1 MNIIIS
7 REKNT
12 KTAFLVAINRHQLK
26 LLTPGQ
32 CFWFCGRSVA
42 SKLSPQQAD
51 EFFYQSDTQIREKW
65 KFFSLRPPGRK
76 RKEISVW
83 VLWVK

>member
-51 EFFYQSDTQIREKW
+51 EFFLQVAMEIREKPI
-65 KFFSLRPPGRK
+65 FFSLWPPARK
-76 RKEISVW
+76 RKEISGW
-83 VLWVK
+83 VQWVK

>member
-51 EFFYQSDTQIREKW
+51 EFFYQREMEI
-65 KFFSLRPPGRK
+65 FFTLRPPARKGR
-76 RKEISVW
+76 EISGW
-83 VLWVK
+83 VQWVK